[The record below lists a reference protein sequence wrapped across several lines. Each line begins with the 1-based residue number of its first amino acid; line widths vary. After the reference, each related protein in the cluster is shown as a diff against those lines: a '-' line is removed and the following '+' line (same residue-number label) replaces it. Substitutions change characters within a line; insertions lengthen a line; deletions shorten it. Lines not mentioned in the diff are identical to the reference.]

1 MEGEGQMN
9 ELLKRDLTLKIV
21 SVFFAIF
28 LWFVVLDSSNPV
40 TWIELNV
47 PLKIENESSLREK
60 GIMIKNENFPRNVSV
75 SLKGRKNTFNNIGLN
90 DIEAIVDL
98 SKVEDVNTQFLYVNV
113 YTNKDGV
120 SFQGVTPRVVE
131 IELEKLGE
139 NPFPVKVVPTGK
151 PKEGYKVVRSNAI
164 PATVSIEAPDEIINS
179 IGEVRAYVD
188 VDNLSNDII
197 VNKECLVYNK
207 EGEKIAELDKKISV
221 DISIEIAKEVP
232 IVPAVRGR
240 PAKNYTD
247 GIHRVVPEKA
257 WISGSS
263 EIIDQIDNLKTE
275 PIDIDNIS
283 ESMTKIVNLALP
295 EGVRLVDTPRSV
307 YVDVVIEELAERE
320 FVFGKESIEFDNTA
334 RNNSFRYEVLDEII
348 KITLTGTRQELN
360 KIAPESLRLSVD
372 VNGLS
377 EGEYKRPINVVLPD
391 TVKLVENYDVKISVK
406 RN

>member
-1 MEGEGQMN
+1 MN

>member
-1 MEGEGQMN
+1 MN
-9 ELLKRDLTLKIV
+9 ELLKKDLTLKII
-21 SVFFAIF
+21 SVFFAVF

-40 TWIELNV
+40 TWVELNV
-47 PLKIENESSLREK
+47 PLKIENESSLKEK

-75 SLKGRKNTFNNIGLN
+75 SLKGRKNAFNNIGLN

-98 SKVEDVNTQFLYVNV
+98 SKVEDVNTQFLYINV

-131 IELEKLGE
+131 IELEKMGE
-139 NPFPVKVVPTGK
+139 NLFPVKVVPTGK
-151 PKEGYKVVRSNAI
+151 PKESYQVVRANAV
-164 PATVSIEAPDEIINS
+164 PAMVSIEASDEIINS

-188 VDNLSNDII
+188 VDNLSNDIVI
-197 VNKECLVYNK
+197 NKECVVYNK
-207 EGEKIAELDKKISV
+207 EGEKIVELDKKISV
-221 DISIEIAKEVP
+221 DISIEIAKEVS

-257 WISGSS
+257 LISGPSD
-263 EIIDQIDNLKTE
+263 IISQIDNLKTA

-283 ESMTKIVNLALP
+283 ESMTKIVNLVLP
-295 EGVRLVDTPRSV
+295 EGVRLVDTPISV

-320 FVFGKESIEFDNTA
+320 FVFGKESIAFDNA
-334 RNNSFRYEVLDEII
+334 RDNSLKYEILDEVIR
-348 KITLTGTRQELN
+348 ITLTGTRQELS
-360 KIAPESLRLSVD
+360 KIAPENLRLSVD

-377 EGEYKRPINVVLPD
+377 EGEHRRPLNVVIPD
-391 TVKLVENYDVKISVK
+391 TVNLMENYDVKISVK
-406 RN
+406 KTAN

>member
-1 MEGEGQMN
+1 MN
-9 ELLKRDLTLKIV
+9 DLLKKDLTLKII
-21 SVFFAIF
+21 SLFFAVF
-28 LWFVVLDSSNPV
+28 LWFIVLDSSNPV
-40 TWIELNV
+40 TWVDLNV
-47 PLKIENESSLREK
+47 PLKVENESSLKEK
-60 GIMIKNENFPRNVSV
+60 GIIIKNENFPRNVSV

-98 SKVEDVNTQFLYVNV
+98 SKVEDVNTEILYVHV

-131 IELEKLGE
+131 IELERLGE
-139 NPFPVKVVPTGK
+139 NPFPVKVVTTGK
-151 PKEGYKVVRSNAI
+151 PKESYKVVRANAI
-164 PATVSIEAPDEIINS
+164 PGTVSIEAADEIINS

-197 VNKECLVYNK
+197 VNKECVVYNK
-207 EGEKIAELDKKISV
+207 EGEKIVELDKKLNV

-257 WISGSS
+257 LIAGPSDVVGLV
-263 EIIDQIDNLKTE
+263 DNLKTE
-275 PIDIDNIS
+275 PIDIENVS
-283 ESMTKIVNLALP
+283 ESMTKIVNLVLP
-295 EGVRLVDTPRSV
+295 DGVRLVDTPRSV
-307 YVDVVIEELAERE
+307 YVDVVIEELAEKE
-320 FVFGKESIEFDNTA
+320 FVFGKESIVFDNAA
-334 RNNSFRYEVLDEII
+334 RNNSLRYEVWDEII

-377 EGEYKRPINVVLPD
+377 EGEYKRTLNVVLPD
-391 TVKLVENYDVKISVK
+391 TVKLVENYDVKINVI
-406 RN
+406 RTGN

>member
-1 MEGEGQMN
+1 MN
-9 ELLKRDLTLKIV
+9 ELLKKDLTLKII

-28 LWFVVLDSSNPV
+28 LWFIVLDSSNPV
-40 TWIELNV
+40 TWVELNV
-47 PLKIENESSLREK
+47 PLKVENESSLKEK
-60 GIMIKNENFPRNVSV
+60 GIMLKNENFPRNVSV
-75 SLKGRKNTFNNIGLN
+75 SLKGRKSAFNNIGLN

-113 YTNKDGV
+113 YTNKKGV

-139 NPFPVKVVPTGK
+139 NPFPVNVVITGK
-151 PKEGYKVVRSNAI
+151 PKEGYTVVKANAI
-164 PATVSIEAPDEIINS
+164 PTTVSIEAPDEIINS

-197 VNKECLVYNK
+197 VNKECVVYNK
-207 EGEKIAELDKKISV
+207 EGEKIVELDKKISV
-221 DISIEIAKEVP
+221 DINIEIAKEVP

-257 WISGSS
+257 WISGPSDV
-263 EIIDQIDNLKTE
+263 IDLIDNLKTE
-275 PIDIDNIS
+275 PIDIENMS
-283 ESMTKIVNLALP
+283 QSMTKIVNLVLP
-295 EGVRLVDTPRSV
+295 DGVRLVDTPRSV

-320 FVFGKESIEFDNTA
+320 FVFNKESIAFDNA
-334 RNNSFRYEVLDEII
+334 VKNNSLKYEILDDEI

-360 KIAPESLRLSVD
+360 KISPESLKLSVD
-372 VNGLS
+372 VGGLS
-377 EGEYKRPINVVLPD
+377 EGEYKRPLNVVIPD
-391 TVKLVENYDVKISVK
+391 TVNLSGSYDVKISVK
-406 RN
+406 KTGS